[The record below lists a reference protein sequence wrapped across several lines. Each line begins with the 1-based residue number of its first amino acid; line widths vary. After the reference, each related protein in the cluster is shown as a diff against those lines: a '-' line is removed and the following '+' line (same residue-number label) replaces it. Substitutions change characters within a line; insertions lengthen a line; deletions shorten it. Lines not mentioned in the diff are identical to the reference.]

1 MPAPAL
7 GALWLG
13 RVAYQ
18 PAWALQRRLAE
29 ERRAGR
35 IGDCLLLLEHPP
47 VYTLGRNTRPEHV
60 PGGAER
66 LRSLGAECWEVDR
79 GGSVTFHGPGQL
91 VAYPILLLAAAFPLT
106 GHPGLG
112 DVERYLR
119 ALEAALC
126 ATAAQAGVRAA
137 PRPPYT
143 GAWLGGDKLAA
154 IGVKLAGGV
163 TTHGIGLNVSTD
175 LGWFAEVVPC
185 GIPGAGVTSLERLG
199 APPVGVEAVAG
210 WFAQALAERLS
221 RPVGASPEVAEIA
234 ADVLGACRTAV

>member
-1 MPAPAL
+1 MSAPEL

-13 RVAYQ
+13 RVDYQ
-18 PAWALQRRLAE
+18 SAWALQRRLAE

-35 IGDCLLLLEHPP
+35 IDDCVLLLEHPP

-91 VAYPILLLAAAFPLT
+91 VAYPILLLAEAFPLA
-106 GHPGLG
+106 GRPGLG
-112 DVERYLR
+112 DVDHYLR
-119 ALEAALC
+119 ALEAALG
-126 ATAAQAGVRAA
+126 ATAARAGIAA
-137 PRPPYT
+137 GPRPPYT
-143 GAWLGGDKLAA
+143 GAWVGGAKLAA

-185 GIPGAGVTSLERLG
+185 GIAGAGVTSLERLG
-199 APPVGVEAVAG
+199 APGLEVETVAG
-210 WFAQALAERLS
+210 WFAGALAERLGRRQVATPS
-221 RPVGASPEVAEIA
+221 AVAESAQI
-234 ADVLGACRTAV
+234 R